1 MNSRSNQVG
10 GDHYINMGIQPWDAM
25 KAWMTLE
32 EYRGYM
38 RGNAIKY
45 LSRAGTKGLAE
56 EDLRKAQH
64 YLTALLETYDSEESR
79 PGRVIPT

>member
-1 MNSRSNQVG
+1 MSSRNQQIG
-10 GDHYINMGIQPWDAM
+10 GDHYLNMGVQPWDAM

-45 LSRAGTKGLAE
+45 LSRAGTKGAAE
-56 EDLRKAQH
+56 EDLRKALH
-64 YLTALLETYDSEESR
+64 YLTALVETYESQESQETAPR
-79 PGRVIPT
+79 R